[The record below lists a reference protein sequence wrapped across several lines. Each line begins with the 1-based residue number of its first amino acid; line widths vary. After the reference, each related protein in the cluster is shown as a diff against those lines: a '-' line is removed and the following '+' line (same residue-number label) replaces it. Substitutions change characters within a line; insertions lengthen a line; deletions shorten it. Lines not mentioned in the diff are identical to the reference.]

1 MRPQELAVS
10 PETLVPNS
18 TDAPSA
24 APVAGSAAVRSPS
37 TEENRQ
43 PRFTRPFRRQRE
55 SRACN
60 ACRTRKTKC
69 DTSRTGQCSSCVSAG
84 IVCEV
89 ADASSSTGSSAVSER
104 RLRELEQT
112 LRKVSERVE
121 NIPGASR
128 VNVTGSSSNHTVQGS
143 QTRVPTPNSSITGA
157 KRTADVLSDSGSAS
171 EAIDTDRLRRRRRST
186 HGSSSLQSYVTGDGK
201 KAHYFFGA
209 TSEMVFLDNV
219 REYVQQLGYEL
230 PSSRALWSPS
240 LESVRQD
247 AIQSNLSAELRSQLP
262 PQPLGAKLLEVYSK
276 SVQAHTPM
284 LYWPSILIKFQ
295 RIYTGSSVHYD
306 HDQIVADFSILMM
319 VWAVGAQMSDLAEVR
334 HTSGRQM
341 KNGWEFFEAAQRYHG
356 GRLIK
361 AFYTLDDAIISLLM
375 SVYLM
380 GASLPSPCW
389 VMTGITSRIVQD
401 LGLHKRPSP
410 HQLFNVEIE
419 SRNRLF
425 WGAYLVDR
433 VAALT
438 CGRPVS
444 LLDEDC
450 DVDLPNEIDNKGTTA
465 SESVEFFRASI
476 SVTINLDAIIQFGAI
491 SHYEDSDME
500 TMKKIDAQLFT
511 CWQKY
516 PGGLCDPSETST
528 IEPSTL
534 KLVFVGQQ
542 ARLALF
548 SRHFTDSTLSGTMRS
563 FCLKKSIEIATL
575 TASIMHRVAHA
586 EKWED
591 VFSHRCNDM
600 VFTHIFRASIV
611 LLLAYRLHSMTPED
625 VIHNSNNNNET
636 DSQTAALAQHIIIL
650 WRGLR
655 SAAKGHISAAKSL
668 EVLHVFADTLS
679 FNLEAPREDTGHA
692 PPPSVSTHQPGT
704 YNSTP
709 EHQLLL
715 GDLTPSVHSTVVP
728 LPHLSSLPVC
738 VDSSIHDHSHNND
751 IAGINAD
758 NLMVGEED
766 GPLPDYH
773 NFDSSEIRWDMLKDL
788 LNVESRFGMYL
799 GGSILEGREGGDMR
813 VEF

>member
-1 MRPQELAVS
+1 MAAEI
-10 PETLVPNS
+10 LVPNLRS
-18 TDAPSA
+18 TDDPSDAPSA
-24 APVAGSAAVRSPS
+24 APSAVSAAVRLPS
-37 TEENRQ
+37 TEENQQ
-43 PRFTRPFRRQRE
+43 PRFRRPFRRQRE

-89 ADASSSTGSSAVSER
+89 ADASRSTGPSAISEM

-112 LRKVSERVE
+112 LKKVSERVE
-121 NIPGASR
+121 NIPGAAR
-128 VNVTGSSSNHTVQGS
+128 VNGTGSQSNHTRQGS
-143 QTRVPTPNSSITGA
+143 QTRVPTPSCSITGT

-171 EAIDTDRLRRRRRST
+171 EIIDTDRLRRRRRST
-186 HGSSSLQSYVTGDGK
+186 HGTSSLQSYVTGDGK
-201 KAHYFFGA
+201 KAHHFFGA

-240 LESVRQD
+240 LETIRQD
-247 AIQSNLSAELRSQLP
+247 AVQSNLSAELRSQLP
-262 PQPLGAKLLEVYSK
+262 PQPLGAKLLEVYRN

-295 RIYTGSSVHYD
+295 RIYTGSPVHYE

-334 HTSGRQM
+334 HNSGRQM
-341 KNGWEFFEAAQRYHG
+341 KNGWEFFEAARKYHG
-356 GRLIK
+356 RGLIK
-361 AFYTLDDAIISLLM
+361 ARYTLDDAIISLLM

-389 VMTGITSRIVQD
+389 VITGITSRIIQD

-425 WGAYLVDR
+425 WGAYIVDR
-433 VAALT
+433 VVALT

-465 SESVEFFRASI
+465 SESFDFFRASI
-476 SVTINLDAIIQFGAI
+476 SVVINLDAIIQFGAL

-500 TMKKIDAQLFT
+500 TMKRIDAQLFA

-516 PGGLCDPSETST
+516 PGGLCDPSETSA

-548 SRHFTDSTLSGTMRS
+548 SRHFTDSTLSGAMRS

-575 TASIMHRVAHA
+575 TASIMQRVART
-586 EKWED
+586 ENWED

-600 VFTHIFRASIV
+600 VCTHIVRASIV
-611 LLLAYRLHSMTPED
+611 LLLAYRLRSTPPED
-625 VIHNSNNNNET
+625 VMHNADGNNAT
-636 DSQTAALAQHIIIL
+636 DSQTATLAQHIIIL

-655 SAAKGHISAAKSL
+655 AAAKGHISAEKSL
-668 EVLHVFADTLS
+668 EVLHVLADTLS
-679 FNLEAPREDTGHA
+679 FNLEAPWEGTDHA
-692 PPPSVSTHQPGT
+692 PSPPLSAHQPDA
-704 YNSTP
+704 YSSTP

-715 GDLTPSVHSTVVP
+715 ANLTPFVHSTAVP
-728 LPHLSSLPVC
+728 LLHLSPPTVC
-738 VDSSIHDHSHNND
+738 VNSSMYDLSHNND
-751 IAGINAD
+751 IAGINTDAPA
-758 NLMVGEED
+758 VCEEG
-766 GPLPDYH
+766 GPSPDYL
-773 NFDSSEIRWDMLKDL
+773 NFDSSDIRWDMLKGL
-788 LNVESRFGMYL
+788 LNVESQFGMYL
-799 GGSILEGREGGDMR
+799 GGSILESGEGEDMR
-813 VEF
+813 AGF